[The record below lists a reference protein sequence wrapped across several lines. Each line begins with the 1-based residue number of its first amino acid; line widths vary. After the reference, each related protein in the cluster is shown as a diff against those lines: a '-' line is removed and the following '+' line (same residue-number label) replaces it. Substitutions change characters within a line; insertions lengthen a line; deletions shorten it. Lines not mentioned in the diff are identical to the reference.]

1 MEWFEENP
9 YTRELKG
16 AVDLDFN
23 ECGCKDGEERWV
35 DRATR
40 KEVWYVEIKNDAA
53 PNTLCDVS
61 FLPTAVD
68 ICQGH
73 GTWRS
78 NGEGCVCDNGYDGQ
92 YQGPVESLST
102 QKKNNRDA
110 NGVPPKGSAKHDVD
124 VILQGIRKKLDNR
137 GKNAPIEPAP
147 GEVGGSLGTQD
158 AHNLGCGVTAP
169 VFDQS
174 LVKRV
179 ELGKARAAVS
189 MARSGNDSDR
199 PGIEKPP
206 VGNVYDYGHNRTAFF
221 LRKRQVDEARTPSD
235 KLYKDD
241 CSGMMTAN
249 TMKQMSDDLIIA
261 CTGRTRAEMVQG
273 LEGSTP
279 ALNKVANKLIQER
292 STFSSE
298 EKHSDGWGTLKD
310 PRDTVGREANRRY
323 VRIVKERDE
332 DLKNRGP
339 PYGSKEEQKA
349 KREKK
354 EKADTTVE
362 NRELEVDDSQK
373 IVHDDNEQNHER
385 QFRDENMFKLE
396 DAQ

>member
-1 MEWFEENP
+1 MI
-9 YTRELKG
+9 RIAQALKNHRLEMSTIMG
-16 AVDLDFN
+16 TTGPPFSS
-23 ECGCKDGEERWV
+23 E
-35 DRATR
+35 
-40 KEVWYVEIKNDAA
+40 A
-53 PNTLCDVS
+53 PS
-61 FLPTAVD
+61 
-68 ICQGH
+68 
-73 GTWRS
+73 RR
-78 NGEGCVCDNGYDGQ
+78 GQ
-92 YQGPVESLST
+92 
-102 QKKNNRDA
+102 D
-110 NGVPPKGSAKHDVD
+110 
-124 VILQGIRKKLDNR
+124 
-137 GKNAPIEPAP
+137 
-147 GEVGGSLGTQD
+147 
-158 AHNLGCGVTAP
+158 
-169 VFDQS
+169 
-174 LVKRV
+174 
-179 ELGKARAAVS
+179 
-189 MARSGNDSDR
+189 
-199 PGIEKPP
+199 
-206 VGNVYDYGHNRTAFF
+206 
-221 LRKRQVDEARTPSD
+221 PSD

-339 PYGSKEEQKA
+339 PYGSKEEQHA
-349 KREKK
+349 KREKTN
-354 EKADTTVE
+354 EKNEAYTTGE
-362 NRELEVDDSQK
+362 NREVDVDDPQ

-385 QFRDENMFKLE
+385 QFPTENMFKVE

>member
-1 MEWFEENP
+1 MDNTKVLWKVC
-9 YTRELKG
+9 R
-16 AVDLDFN
+16 
-23 ECGCKDGEERWV
+23 
-35 DRATR
+35 R
-40 KEVWYVEIKNDAA
+40 K
-53 PNTLCDVS
+53 
-61 FLPTAVD
+61 
-68 ICQGH
+68 
-73 GTWRS
+73 
-78 NGEGCVCDNGYDGQ
+78 
-92 YQGPVESLST
+92 
-102 QKKNNRDA
+102 KKNNRDA
-110 NGVPPKGSAKHDVD
+110 NGVPPKGSAKRDVD

-298 EKHSDGWGTLKD
+298 EKTVTDGVL
-310 PRDTVGREANRRY
+310 
-323 VRIVKERDE
+323 
-332 DLKNRGP
+332 
-339 PYGSKEEQKA
+339 
-349 KREKK
+349 
-354 EKADTTVE
+354 
-362 NRELEVDDSQK
+362 
-373 IVHDDNEQNHER
+373 
-385 QFRDENMFKLE
+385 
-396 DAQ
+396 